1 MVHSPSLALNHDH
14 NRHLTGPHLDAEL
27 ESLLESLRPDLE
39 RRIRALRDRSADAH
53 GATEDLVAAAI
64 SRFLQSV
71 RARGGPTPT
80 RGEAWGLLSAIA
92 QGLVVDH
99 LRRHHVRTLA
109 LVRLRRELRADGA
122 VGPDSIAELREI
134 LDRALAAMS
143 PDERALVVRRM
154 RGASWAMIARE
165 AGASEEAVRQRW
177 AALRRRLRTL
187 AGDA

>member
-1 MVHSPSLALNHDH
+1 VVHSPSLALNHDH
-14 NRHLTGPHLDAEL
+14 NRHPTGPHLDAEL

-109 LVRLRRELRADGA
+109 LVRLRRELR
-122 VGPDSIAELREI
+122 EI